1 MINSFRFRIFFAF
14 VLISLVFAIP
24 VFAQNVFTIDGTVKD
39 RNGAV
44 VGRAEARLLNAA
56 KKIVAE
62 TKTNELGEFRFEVP
76 SGVYSLIVRKDG
88 MNEAARDLNIG
99 ESQTLE
105 IFLEPKT
112 PEASVTVTSNSEFA
126 EIESQTVTKTA
137 TPLRDLPQS
146 VEVIGQKLLESQ
158 NARSMQD
165 ALYNVTAVTV
175 AQGEGRRDQ
184 FFIRGF
190 TALGDQFIDGVR
202 DDAPYYRDLANVE
215 RLEVVKGPAAVLFG
229 RGSSGGLINRV
240 TKQPSFSN
248 KVGGAEFSFG
258 SYGLKR
264 GSVDY
269 GQPIFGDKLAFRL
282 VGAYEKSGSFRH
294 FYFLDRYNI
303 APSLAWR
310 PLENTDVTVQ
320 FEYLNDQRLPDRGIP
335 SFRGQALVVPIATY
349 YGAPEFDELR
359 HRVTSQAVRFEHRF
373 SDFWLVR
380 NVFRHTGY
388 ASDFYNTVPSGV
400 CLFNSATGTCS
411 SNVPASVDISDSRL
425 RVSRTHYT
433 SSSKQNNYFNQTET
447 VGIVRAFSWQHTFLA
462 GVELGTQDKNTIR
475 FDYETAPQFLRN
487 SYVTLF
493 NPILTPLVTRAAP
506 SNYNDFAGRVFGV
519 YFQDQINF
527 SRQWKALVGARY
539 DRFVQKLDD
548 LRPNS
553 IDLKR
558 TDKQWSPR
566 AGLVYQPQDWL
577 SLYAS
582 WTRSFQ
588 PSGENL
594 SLAANNA
601 ELEPETTQNYET
613 GIKAAI
619 PKTRLNATLA
629 VFRLDRN
636 NIKTTDP
643 QNPTRLLLVGQQRT
657 DGIEA
662 TLFGSPIEKLE
673 IYAGYALL
681 SARILRS
688 NNVSAGVP
696 LEGRRAGLAP
706 QSSGNF
712 WATYQLPRN
721 FRIGFGAFARTKV
734 FTSANNLVTLP
745 GFVRFDASLT
755 WRAEKHYEIGFNLKN
770 ITNRRYY
777 ETSNG
782 DNNILAGSPINGSVT
797 LRYRW

>member
-1 MINSFRFRIFFAF
+1 MVNSFSLKSLFSLISISLFFA
-14 VLISLVFAIP
+14 VSVFG
-24 VFAQNVFTIDGTVKD
+24 QNIFTLNGTVKD
-39 RNGAV
+39 RAGAV
-44 VGRAEARLLNAA
+44 IESAEVQLVNPAQ
-56 KKIVAE
+56 KIVAQ
-62 TKTNELGEFRFEVP
+62 TKTNDSGEFRFEIP
-76 SGVYSLIVRKDG
+76 AGTYSLIVRKDG
-88 MNEAARDLNIG
+88 MNESLGNLNVG
-99 ESQTLE
+99 SRETLE

-112 PEASVTVTSNSEFA
+112 LEAIVTVTSNSEFT
-126 EIESQTVTKTA
+126 ETESLTATKIA

-146 VEVIGQKLLESQ
+146 IEVVGQKLLQSQ
-158 NARSMQD
+158 NARSLQD

-215 RLEVVKGPAAVLFG
+215 RIEVVKGPAAVLFG

-240 TKQPSFSN
+240 TKQPNFTGR
-248 KVGGAEFSFG
+248 VGGAEISLG

-264 GSVDY
+264 GSIDY
-269 GQPIFGDKLAFRL
+269 GQPLFSDRFAFRL
-282 VGAYEKSGSFRH
+282 VGAYEKSGGFRQ

-303 APSLAWR
+303 APSLAWH
-310 PLENTDVTVQ
+310 PDENTDVSFQ
-320 FEYLNDQRLPDRGIP
+320 FEYLNDRRLPDRGIP
-335 SFRGQALVVPIATY
+335 SFRGRALDVPISTY
-349 YGAPEFDELR
+349 YGAPQFDGIR
-359 HRVTSQAVRFEHRF
+359 NRVASQAVRFERRL

-388 ASDFYNTVPSGV
+388 ATVFYNTVPSGV
-400 CLFNSATGTCS
+400 CLFNSATGACPA
-411 SNVPASVDISDSRL
+411 NVPANIELSDSRL
-425 RVSRTHYT
+425 RVSRTQYN
-433 SSSKQNNYFNQTET
+433 SNSKQNNYFNQTET
-447 VGIVRAFSWQHTFLA
+447 VGVVRAFGWQHTFLA
-462 GVELGTQDKNTIR
+462 GVELGAQNKNTIR
-475 FDYETAPQFLRN
+475 FDNETAAQFVRN
-487 SYVTLF
+487 SYVALF
-493 NPILTPLVTRAAP
+493 NPVLTPLVTKTAP
-506 SNYNDFAGRVFGV
+506 SNYSDFTGRVFAV

-553 IDLKR
+553 IDLER
-558 TDKQWSPR
+558 VDKQWSPR
-566 AGLVYQPQDWL
+566 VGLVYQPQDWL
-577 SLYAS
+577 SFYAS

-601 ELEPETTQNYET
+601 ELKPETTQNYET
-613 GIKAAI
+613 GLKAAI
-619 PKTRLNATLA
+619 PRTRLNATLA

-662 TLFGSPIEKLE
+662 TVFGSPFEKLE

-681 SARILRS
+681 SARILSS

-696 LEGRRAGLAP
+696 LQGRRAGLVP
-706 QSSGNF
+706 QSSGNL
-712 WATYQLPRN
+712 WATYQLPRG
-721 FRIGFGAFARTKV
+721 FRAGFGAFARSKI
-734 FTSANNLVTLP
+734 FTSANNLVALP
-745 GFVRFDASLT
+745 GFVRFDASLA

-782 DNNILAGSPINGSVT
+782 DNGILAGTPINGSVT

>member
-1 MINSFRFRIFFAF
+1 MVNSFRFKKLFSF
-14 VLISLVFAIP
+14 VSISLFFVIP
-24 VFAQNVFTIDGTVKD
+24 AFAQNDLSISGAVKD
-39 RNGAV
+39 RNGAIV
-44 VGRAEARLLNAA
+44 ESAEVRLFNAT
-56 KKIVAE
+56 KKTVAE
-62 TKTNELGEFRFEVP
+62 TKTNEAGEFRFEVP
-76 SGVYSLIVRKDG
+76 AGVYSLVVKKDG
-88 MNEAARDLNIG
+88 MNESVRDVKISV
-99 ESQTLE
+99 SQTLE

-112 PEASVTVTSNSEFA
+112 LEASVTITSNSEFA
-126 EIESQTVTKTA
+126 EIESQTATKTA
-137 TPLRDLPQS
+137 TPLRDLPLS
-146 VEVIGQKLLESQ
+146 VEIVGQKLLESQ
-158 NARSMQD
+158 NARSLQD

-215 RLEVVKGPAAVLFG
+215 RIEVVKGPAAVLFG

-240 TKQPSFSN
+240 TKQPNFTN
-248 KVGGAEFSFG
+248 RVGGAEFSFG

-269 GQPIFGDKLAFRL
+269 GRPIFGDRLAFRL
-282 VGAYEKSGSFRH
+282 VGAYEKSGNFRQ

-303 APSLAWR
+303 APSVAWR
-310 PLENTDVTVQ
+310 PDENTDVAIQ
-320 FEYLNDQRLPDRGIP
+320 FEYLNDHRLPDRGIP
-335 SFRGQALVVPIATY
+335 SFRGRVLDVPISTY
-349 YGAPEFDELR
+349 YGAPQFDEVR
-359 HRVTSQAVRFEHRF
+359 NRVASQAVRFERRF

-388 ASDFYNTVPSGV
+388 ATDFYNTVPSGV
-400 CLFNSATGTCS
+400 CLFNSATGVCS
-411 SNVPASVDISDSRL
+411 ANVPANVELSDSRL
-425 RVSRTHYT
+425 RVSRTHY
-433 SSSKQNNYFNQTET
+433 SSNSKQNNYFNQTET
-447 VGIVRAFSWQHTFLA
+447 VGVVRALGWQHTFLA
-462 GVELGTQDKNTIR
+462 GIELGAQDKTTMR
-475 FDYETAPQFLRN
+475 FDNETAPQFLRN
-487 SYVTLF
+487 SYVAVF
-493 NPILTPLVTRAAP
+493 NPILTPLVTRTAP
-506 SNYNDFAGRVFGV
+506 TNNNRFAGRVFGV

-527 SRQWKALVGARY
+527 SRQWKALIGARF
-539 DRFVQKLDD
+539 DRFAQKLDD
-548 LRPNS
+548 LRPNA
-553 IDLKR
+553 IDLER
-558 TDKQWSPR
+558 IDKQWSPR
-566 AGLVYQPQDWL
+566 VGLVYQPQDWL

-594 SLAANNA
+594 SLAANNT
-601 ELEPETTQNYET
+601 ELKPETTQNYET

-629 VFRLDRN
+629 VFRLDRD

-696 LEGRRAGLAP
+696 LEGRRAGLVP
-706 QSSGNF
+706 QSSGNL
-712 WATYQLPRN
+712 WASYQLPRN
-721 FRIGFGAFARTKV
+721 FRVGFGAFARTKV

-745 GFVRFDASLT
+745 GFVRFDASLA
-755 WRAEKHYEIGFNLKN
+755 WRSEKHYEIGFNLKN
-770 ITNRRYY
+770 LTNRRYY

-782 DNNILAGSPINGSVT
+782 DNGILAGSPINGSVT